1 MALTNYTDLKA
12 AVADWLNRADL
23 TSQIP
28 DFITLAEAK
37 FNRSIRTRD
46 MITRQV
52 ATTNNEF
59 VPVPTDWLETYQL
72 ELPPVSAG
80 GTKTPLQYVS
90 PNEAAIFQAESMSGD
105 TRYYTIIDGLFELVP
120 KPATGA
126 TVTLTCVYYA
136 KIPALSA
143 SNLTNWLLIKAPD
156 LYLYQ
161 ALANAA
167 PYLNNDERVPT
178 WLSLVQQGMEDLRL
192 ESERAMRSQTS
203 LVAQRRGFN

>member
-1 MALTNYTDLKA
+1 MALTNYNDLKA

-37 FNRSIRTRD
+37 FNRVLRTRD

-59 VPVPTDWLETYQL
+59 VPVPNDWLETYQL
-72 ELPPVSAG
+72 ELPPQASSG
-80 GTKTPLQYVS
+80 IKTPLQYIS
-90 PNEAAIFQAESMSGD
+90 PNEAAIYQASEMPGK

-120 KPATGA
+120 KPPTGT
-126 TVTLTCVYYA
+126 TVTLTAVYYA
-136 KIPALSA
+136 KIPALST
-143 SNLTNWLLIKAPD
+143 SNAQNWLLVKAPD

-161 ALANAA
+161 SLANAA
-167 PYLNNDERVPT
+167 PYLNNDDRVAT
-178 WLSLVQQGMEDLRL
+178 WLGLVQQGMEDMRM

>member
-1 MALTNYTDLKA
+1 MALTNYTELKS

-28 DFITLAEAK
+28 DFIALAEAR
-37 FNRSIRTRD
+37 FNRNIRTRD

-59 VPVPTDWLETYQL
+59 VPVPNDWLETYQL
-72 ELPPVSAG
+72 ELPPSVSIG
-80 GTKTPLQYVS
+80 VRTPLQYIS
-90 PNEAAIFQAESMSGD
+90 PNEAAVYQASEMAGK

-136 KIPALSA
+136 RIPALTG
-143 SNLTNWLLIKAPD
+143 SNSSNWLLQKAPD

-161 ALANAA
+161 SLAAAA
-167 PYLNNDERVPT
+167 PYLNNDERIST
-178 WLSLVQQGMEDLRL
+178 WLSMVGQGIEELRM